1 MLRINFPFSRKV
13 PRIALLAFGEAPLQE
28 TMIATPLNAFKYK
41 YLSVV
46 YISFCVICL
55 A

>member
-28 TMIATPLNAFKYK
+28 TMIATPLMLLNINI
-41 YLSVV
+41 YLL
-46 YISFCVICL
+46 YIFLFV
-55 A
+55 